1 MTDPATE
8 WLAIGRISKPH
19 GVHGELVVEV
29 LTDFPQRLQ
38 PGIEVGV
45 GTSGPASLRQVHS
58 VRWHKGGWLVALT
71 GVFRRE
77 QADELRGCFVFLP
90 AQPREA
96 LPASYYYEHDLVGA
110 VCQDGSGTELGV
122 VDSLVFGGAQTLLAV
137 RSGAGSEV
145 LVPFISPIVVRVD
158 PAARRIILDPP
169 RGLFD
174 GDAL

>member
-19 GVHGELVVEV
+19 GIHGELVVEV
-29 LTDFPQRLQ
+29 LTDFPERLQ
-38 PGIEVGV
+38 PGIEVGF
-45 GTSGPASLRQVHS
+45 GSEGPSSLRRVHT
-58 VRWHKGGWLVALT
+58 VRWHKGGWLVALV

-77 QADELRGCFVFLP
+77 EADALRGCFVFLP

-96 LPASYYYEHDLVGA
+96 LPPSYYYEHDLVGST
-110 VCQDGSGTELGV
+110 CQDRSGTELGT
-122 VDSLVFGGAQTLLAV
+122 VDSLVFGGAQTLLVV
-137 RSGAGSEV
+137 RSSAGSEV
-145 LVPFISPIVVRVD
+145 LVPFISPIVVAVN
-158 PAARRIILDPP
+158 PATRCIVLDPP